1 MKLKNK
7 VVLITGAASGMGR
20 AQIKRFAKEGA
31 KVVAF
36 DIDKEGLQELEEE
49 AKELNI
55 ELLAL
60 EVDVSDSEQVEAGVK
75 QALDQFQTIDILS
88 NTAGV
93 LDDFTPL
100 LETDEDL
107 WDQILNINLK
117 GIYLVTKAVLPT
129 MLEQGKA
136 AIINIA
142 SIAGFVA
149 GGGGAAYT
157 SSKHAVVG
165 LTKQISHDYGQ
176 KGVKINAIAPGYIET
191 SMTEDVDPALAEDI
205 PAARTA
211 KPEEVANLAFFLASD
226 QSDYI
231 HGEAIKI
238 DGGWTTS

>member
-1 MKLKNK
+1 MKLKNR
-7 VVLITGAASGMGR
+7 VALITGAASGMGR

-36 DIDKEGLQELEEE
+36 DIDKEGLQKLEEE
-49 AKELNI
+49 AKELDI

-60 EVDVSDSEQVEAGVK
+60 EVDVSDSEQIEAGVK

-107 WDQILNINLK
+107 WDQVLNINLK
-117 GIYLVTKAVLPT
+117 GTYLVTKAVLPT

-136 AIINIA
+136 SIINIA

-191 SMTEDVDPALAEDI
+191 SMTEDVDASLAEDI
-205 PAARTA
+205 PAGRTA
-211 KPEEVANLAFFLASD
+211 KPEEVADLAFFLASD

-231 HGEAIKI
+231 HGETIKI